1 MTSYLT
7 IKIKERSI
15 AAPPDP
21 IAPSEIGY
29 EFDILQ
35 PPRPYDTIRHTA
47 HNQQPTLAQRCLV
60 CGFVQGRHIPSRA
73 DRGVERR

>member
-21 IAPSEIGY
+21 IAPSDIGY
-29 EFDILQ
+29 EFDILG
-35 PPRPYDTIRHTA
+35 PPRPYDTHTT
-47 HNQQPTLAQRCLV
+47 HGTHDTHITRQRLRLLGAQ
-60 CGFVQGRHIPSRA
+60 GGHSPSCA